1 LELGRSFP
9 LKDPCSGS
17 PIFLRGPC
25 VLIPVARLRSSRF
38 GRAGSC
44 WVALGRAGSEF
55 ERKAKSR
62 KQQSANHEGELTRG
76 LKWLQKAT
84 KTHKEWGKFRRCHSF
99 AGQFST
105 PEGAYTDSSRQFP
118 TIPKSEK
125 GRNSREDAKTRR
137 GETGWR
143 DGHPQGA
150 ELGEMR
156 RWDTSP

>member
-1 LELGRSFP
+1 MVGTGSKFSSEGP
-9 LKDPCSGS
+9 L
-17 PIFLRGPC
+17 F
-25 VLIPVARLRSSRF
+25 RLSDFSSRSLRF
-38 GRAGSC
+38 NPRSATPFLALRSC

-84 KTHKEWGKFRRCHSF
+84 KTHKEWGEFRRCHSF

-105 PEGAYTDSSRQFP
+105 PEGASYTDSSRQFP